1 MSSQDPIPFKQR
13 RGEALK
19 KFKADL
25 LEMETIEKARRDE
38 QRKTMEACACKLVE
52 PIVSEI
58 ARSPWEKGNVGIH
71 YALEAEPLCKGL
83 NTEETANILVE
94 KILEKYGNEFSLKYA
109 GTRLDESR
117 TFMVQSHVLRWKLRP
132 DN

>member
-1 MSSQDPIPFKQR
+1 MSSQDSIPFKQR
-13 RGEALK
+13 REEALK
-19 KFKADL
+19 KLKTDFLQREA
-25 LEMETIEKARRDE
+25 IEKVRPDE

-94 KILEKYGNEFSLKYA
+94 KILEKYGDEFSLKYV
-109 GTRLDESR
+109 GTRLDQSR
-117 TFMVQSHVLRWKLRP
+117 TFMVQSHTLRWKLRP